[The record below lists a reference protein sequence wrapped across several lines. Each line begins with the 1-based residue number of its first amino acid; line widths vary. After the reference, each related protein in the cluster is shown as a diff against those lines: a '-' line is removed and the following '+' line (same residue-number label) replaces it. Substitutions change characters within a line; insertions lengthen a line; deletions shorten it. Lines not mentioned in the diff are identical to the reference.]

1 MLLTPIFYL
10 MIIILTCGAFY
21 GLMCVSLASSLATNM
36 IGMTSSDAAIVVSI
50 LALFNTF
57 GRIVAGYI
65 SDKIGRINTLSG
77 ALVISILVYYVCY
90 SQEKEM

>member
-1 MLLTPIFYL
+1 MDTTRKKGKVRVIINKNWKEMLSTPIFYL

-50 LALFNTF
+50 LALFNTL
-57 GRIVAGYI
+57 GVLLQGI
-65 SDKIGRINTLSG
+65 SQIK
-77 ALVISILVYYVCY
+77 LV
-90 SQEKEM
+90 E